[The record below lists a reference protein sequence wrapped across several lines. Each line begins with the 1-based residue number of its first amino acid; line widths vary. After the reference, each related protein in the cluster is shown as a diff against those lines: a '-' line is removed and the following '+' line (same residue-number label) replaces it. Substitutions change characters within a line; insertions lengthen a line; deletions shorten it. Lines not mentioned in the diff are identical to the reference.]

1 MFDFFK
7 CECFFLFLFL
17 FQRKT
22 YLLDGQIKKG
32 KRTQKK
38 KKKSSKNKNKKI
50 SQQLLK
56 KARAQNVT
64 LKKIHGLLKAQGSV
78 LSTMSKNFVRR
89 KEAIIAILPSHTK
102 LSSDVV
108 TISNQ
113 KIGEGTFGIVSIG
126 HVKTLNSFCA
136 VKEGKYFRHFNAIFQ
151 ERVLKFSRL

>member
-1 MFDFFK
+1 MA
-7 CECFFLFLFL
+7 
-17 FQRKT
+17 RS
-22 YLLDGQIKKG
+22 KKG
-32 KRTQKK
+32 REHRKSKKRVVKIKSKK
-38 KKKSSKNKNKKI
+38 YLKSYWKKLGRRTS
-50 SQQLLK
+50 L
-56 KARAQNVT
+56 

-126 HVKTLNSFCA
+126 HVKTFNSFCA

-151 ERVLKFSRL
+151 ERVLKFSRLWIFPLRFRCIWQKVSDGVNYMQR